1 MTGSRVRA
9 LAMSLTA
16 LCVVACATSQSG
28 FRPLGSATYAAR
40 PADSAIEVFE
50 GQAPERAFDR
60 IARLDAHYEKTHFIS
75 TSRETAIAE
84 LKKQARAAGADAIVD
99 IEEKRSQ
106 VGETLILHVTATAI
120 RYREL

>member
-1 MTGSRVRA
+1 MRRA
-9 LAMSLTA
+9 RPGLLTLGVA
-16 LCVVACATSQSG
+16 VLCVACATSQSG
-28 FRPLGSATYAAR
+28 FRPLGSATYPAK

-50 GQAPERAFDR
+50 GEPPSRAFDR

-84 LKKQARAAGADAIVD
+84 LKKQARAAGADAIIE

-106 VGETLILHVTATAI
+106 VGETLILHVSATAI
-120 RYREL
+120 RYRPE